1 MATKAMKWR
10 TGPSGAE
17 GTATRYVDS
26 ATGSD
31 YFGDGT
37 RANPYQSIGK
47 AYRVS
52 STKPNLIVCRGRF
65 SEMLADGNHACEIRG
80 DYYGAATFDGAGYYV
95 LYGFT
100 HNNLIIQ
107 NTGVGTY
114 DLAVYSGSV
123 AFAGVG
129 RANIISYVGAA
140 YHVYGVAGASVLMD
154 RCSLYWGCIGGT
166 TAVRYV
172 GVSRPRHNGT
182 YRISL
187 GSYGSCV
194 GMAHG
199 TLYDCNIEDRAKH
212 FTSGNTTF
220 VSTIFGKFAMIAN
233 DPQMIY
239 TGCLFAADC
248 KWYYLSG
255 SHGSTGTV
263 REIVITGSTSDE
275 RKASLLVGL
284 TAIYDELEVASGSRV
299 TPTFNDCKFSTQTSA
314 QIFNNPDAQD
324 FTLKPS
330 GDGVI
335 NDYTYY
341 GAFPPAINVP
351 ILDDSTGVPGS
362 WDELTASGCVA
373 VDDNAICLD
382 ETSQSM
388 SGEIMSKIV
397 QINPASYQLNGIYA
411 AFMSKFADYFA
422 YLNRNDVMKASN
434 SATAVT
440 YSAGDTLPVG
450 RYKVKGAVV
459 YQDVNFANNSIIVVT
474 EEGTTFANDNYTSV
488 LMEIVQPNIQDV
500 IYCRCRSTIYVTIK
514 ASDGLQRGATY
525 LNFGNKNVT
534 YHGRTYVPGESFVA
548 VNSEESFSCSGDAD
562 YEVGIMF
569 DDTRVPSAEWVPAQ
583 NFGEYF
589 VMKQTGAIR
598 VDDDGVPVSSGNYLS
613 FQTTANG
620 GFSDQLRK
628 TIINQRFVQF
638 AIFVKKYDHIA

>member
-17 GTATRYVDS
+17 GTKTRYVDS
-26 ATGSD
+26 AIGSD

-52 STKPNLIVCRGRF
+52 STKPNLIICRGRF

-100 HNNLIIQ
+100 HNCLIIQ

-114 DLAVYSGSV
+114 DLAVNTGSV

-129 RANIISYVGAA
+129 RAYYASYVGYAFN
-140 YHVYGVAGASVLMD
+140 VDGVAGSSVLMD

-166 TAVRYV
+166 TAVKYV

-182 YRISL
+182 YRIAL
-187 GSYGSCV
+187 GSHGAGV

-199 TLYDCNIEDRAKH
+199 TVYGCAIEDRAKH
-212 FTSGNTTF
+212 FTTGQTTF

-233 DPQMIY
+233 DPQMGY

-248 KWYYLSG
+248 KWYYLSD

-263 REIVITGSTSDE
+263 REIVVTGTTSAE
-275 RKASLLVGL
+275 RQASVRVGL
-284 TAIYDELEVASGSRV
+284 EAIYEELGTASASRV
-299 TPTFNDCKFSTQTSA
+299 YPTFNDCKFSLQTSDE
-314 QIFNNPDAQD
+314 IFNNPGAQD
-324 FTLKPS
+324 FTLKTT

-335 NDYTYY
+335 NDSTYY
-341 GAFPPAINVP
+341 GAFPPAVNVP
-351 ILDDSTGVPGS
+351 ILDDSTGVAGS
-362 WDELTASGCVA
+362 WDERSASGCVC
-373 VDDNAICLD
+373 VSDNAICLD

-388 SGEIMSKIV
+388 SGEILSKIV
-397 QINPASYQLNGIYA
+397 QINPSSYQLNGIFA
-411 AFMSKFADYFA
+411 AFMSKFTDYFA
-422 YLNRNDVMKASN
+422 YLNKNDVMGSER
-434 SATAVT
+434 
-440 YSAGDTLPVG
+440 YSAGDILPVG
-450 RYKVKGAVV
+450 RYKVKGAVL
-459 YQDVNFANNSIIVVT
+459 YQDVNFANNAIIVVSA
-474 EEGTTFANDNYTSV
+474 ENTTFANDNYVST
-488 LMEIVQPNIQDV
+488 LIPIEQPNIQDV
-500 IYCRCRSTIYVTIK
+500 IYCRCRSTIYVQIK

-525 LNFGNKNVT
+525 LNFGTKDIT
-534 YHGRTYVPGESFVA
+534 YHGRVINPGESFVA
-548 VNSEESFSCSGDAD
+548 LNATETFTCSGDAD
-562 YEVGIMF
+562 YKIGVMF
-569 DDTRVPSAEWVPAQ
+569 DDTRVPSTEWVPAQ

-589 VMKQTGAIR
+589 VMKQSGAIR
-598 VDDDGVPVSSGNYLS
+598 LDDDGVPVSSGNYLS

-620 GFSDQLRK
+620 GYSDQLRK

-638 AIFVKKYDHIA
+638 AIFVTKYDHVA

>member
-1 MATKAMKWR
+1 MATKPMKWR
-10 TGPSGAE
+10 TIASAANN
-17 GTATRYVDS
+17 GTTWRYVDTE
-26 ATGSD
+26 TGSD

-37 RANPYQSIGK
+37 MENPYQSAGK

-52 STKPNLIVCRGRF
+52 STKPKRIIGRGRL
-65 SEMLADGNHACEIRG
+65 SEMLADGNHDCEICG
-80 DYYGAATFDGAGYYV
+80 DYYGALTFDGAGYYV

-100 HNNLIIQ
+100 HNNLIIV

-114 DLAVYSGSV
+114 DLAVYTGSG

-129 RANIISYVGAA
+129 RALSDGFVGRADYVN
-140 YHVYGVAGASVLMD
+140 GVAGASVLMD

-187 GSYGSCV
+187 GSYGACV

-199 TLYDCNIEDRAKH
+199 TIYDCAIEDRAKH
-212 FTSGNTTF
+212 FTQGNTTF

-233 DPQMIY
+233 DSQMIY

-248 KWYYLSG
+248 RWYYLSG

-263 REIVITGSTSDE
+263 REITITGTTSAE
-275 RKASLLVGL
+275 RQASLIVGL
-284 TAIYDELEVASGSRV
+284 TAIYDELGIASASRV
-299 TPTFNDCKFSTQTSA
+299 FPTFTDCKFSTQTSA
-314 QIFNNPDAQD
+314 QIFNNPTAQD
-324 FTLKPS
+324 FTLKTD

-335 NDYTYY
+335 NDSTYY

-362 WDELTASGCVA
+362 WDELSASGCVA
-373 VDDNAICLD
+373 VSDNAICLD

-388 SGEIMSKIV
+388 SGEILSKIV
-397 QINPASYQLNGIYA
+397 KINPASYQLNGIYA
-411 AFMSKFADYFA
+411 AFMSKFKDYFA
-422 YLNRNDVMKASN
+422 YLNKNDVMGAER
-434 SATAVT
+434 

-450 RYKVKGAVV
+450 RYKVKGAVI
-459 YQDVNFANNSIIVVT
+459 YQDVNFANNAIIVVSA
-474 EEGTTFANDNYTSV
+474 ENTTFADDNYVST
-488 LMEIVQPNIQDV
+488 LIPIEQPNIQDV
-500 IYCRCRSTIYVTIK
+500 IYCRCRSTIYVKIK
-514 ASDGLQRGATY
+514 STDGLQRGATY
-525 LNFGNKNVT
+525 LNCGTKDIT
-534 YHGRTYVPGESFVA
+534 YHGRVYSPGESFVA
-548 VNSEESFSCSGDAD
+548 VNASETFTCTGDAD
-562 YEVGIMF
+562 YEIGIMF
-569 DDTRVPSAEWVPAQ
+569 DDARVPSSEWVPAQ

-589 VMKQTGAIR
+589 VMKQSGAIR
-598 VDDDGVPVSSGNYLS
+598 QDADGVPVSSGNYLS

-628 TIINQRFVQF
+628 TIINHTYVQF
-638 AIFVKKYDHIA
+638 AIFVTKYDHIA

>member
-114 DLAVYSGSV
+114 DLAVASGSV

-129 RANIISYVGAA
+129 RATYASYVGYACN
-140 YHVYGVAGASVLMD
+140 VYGVAGSSVLMD

-187 GSYGSCV
+187 GSYGAGV

-199 TLYDCNIEDRAKH
+199 TIYGCVIEDRAKH
-212 FTSGNTTF
+212 FTSGQTTF

-233 DPQMIY
+233 DPQMGY

-263 REIVITGSTSDE
+263 REIVVTGSTNAE
-275 RKASLLVGL
+275 RQASIRVGL
-284 TAIYDELEVASGSRV
+284 EAIYEELGTASASRV
-299 TPTFNDCKFSTQTSA
+299 YPTFNDCKFSLQTSEE
-314 QIFNNPDAQD
+314 IFNNPGAQD
-324 FTLKPS
+324 FTLKTT

-335 NDYTYY
+335 NDSTYY
-341 GAFPPAINVP
+341 GAFPPAVNVP
-351 ILDDSTGVPGS
+351 ILDDSTGVAGS
-362 WDELTASGCVA
+362 WDERSASGCVC
-373 VDDNAICLD
+373 VSDNAICLD

-388 SGEIMSKIV
+388 SGEILSKIV
-397 QINPASYQLNGIYA
+397 QINPASYQLNGIFA
-411 AFMSKFADYFA
+411 AFMSKFTDYFA
-422 YLNRNDVMKASN
+422 YLNKNDVMGE
-434 SATAVT
+434 T
-440 YSAGDTLPVG
+440 YRAGDTLPVG
-450 RYKVKGAVV
+450 RYKVKGAVI
-459 YQDVNFANNSIIVVT
+459 YQDINFANNSIIVVKT
-474 EEGTTFANDNYTSV
+474 EGTTFADDNYTSE
-488 LMEIVQPNIQDV
+488 LIEIVQPNIQDV
-500 IYCRCRSTIYVTIK
+500 IYCRCRSTIYVQIK

-525 LNFGNKNVT
+525 LNYGTKDIT
-534 YHGRTYVPGESFVA
+534 YHGRVISPGESFVA
-548 VNSEESFSCSGDAD
+548 LNSTEPFTCSGDAD
-562 YEVGIMF
+562 YKIGVMF
-569 DDTRVPSAEWVPAQ
+569 DDTRVPSTEWVPAQ

-589 VMKQTGAIR
+589 VMKQSGAIR
-598 VDDDGVPVSSGNYLS
+598 LDEDGVPVSSGNYLS

-620 GFSDQLRK
+620 GYSDQLRK

-638 AIFVKKYDHIA
+638 AIFVTKYDHVA

>member
-95 LYGFT
+95 LYGFA

-114 DLAVYSGSV
+114 DLAVASGSG

-129 RANIISYVGAA
+129 RAGNAGVVGYAFG
-140 YHVYGVAGASVLMD
+140 VYGVAGSSVLMD

-187 GSYGSCV
+187 GSYGECV

-199 TLYDCNIEDRAKH
+199 TIYGCVIEDRAKH
-212 FTSGNTTF
+212 FTSGQTTF

-233 DPQMIY
+233 DPQMGY

-263 REIVITGSTSDE
+263 REIVVTGSTNAE
-275 RKASLLVGL
+275 RQASIRVGL
-284 TAIYDELEVASGSRV
+284 EAIYEELGTASASRV
-299 TPTFNDCKFSTQTSA
+299 YPTFNDCKFSLQTSEE
-314 QIFNNPDAQD
+314 IFNNPGAQD
-324 FTLKPS
+324 FTLKTT

-335 NDYTYY
+335 NDSTYY
-341 GAFPPAINVP
+341 GAFPPAVNVP
-351 ILDDSTGVPGS
+351 ILDDSTGVAGS
-362 WDELTASGCVA
+362 WDERSASGCVC
-373 VDDNAICLD
+373 VSDNAICLD

-388 SGEIMSKIV
+388 SGEILSKIV
-397 QINPASYQLNGIYA
+397 QINPASYQLNGIFA
-411 AFMSKFADYFA
+411 AFMSKFTDYFA
-422 YLNRNDVMKASN
+422 YLNKNDVMGE
-434 SATAVT
+434 T
-440 YSAGDTLPVG
+440 YRAGDTLPVG
-450 RYKVKGAVV
+450 RYKVKGAVI
-459 YQDVNFANNSIIVVT
+459 YQDINFANNSIIVVKT
-474 EEGTTFANDNYTSV
+474 EDTTFADDNYTSE
-488 LMEIVQPNIQDV
+488 LIEIVQPNIQDV
-500 IYCRCRSTIYVTIK
+500 IYCRCRSTIYVQIK

-525 LNFGNKNVT
+525 LNYGTKDIT
-534 YHGRTYVPGESFVA
+534 YHGRVISPGESFVA
-548 VNSEESFSCSGDAD
+548 LNSTETFTCSVDAD
-562 YEVGIMF
+562 YKIGVMF
-569 DDTRVPSAEWVPAQ
+569 DDTRVPSTEWVPAQ

-589 VMKQTGAIR
+589 VMKQSGAIR
-598 VDDDGVPVSSGNYLS
+598 LDEDGVPVSSGNYLS

-620 GFSDQLRK
+620 GYSDQLRK

-638 AIFVKKYDHIA
+638 AIFVTKYDHVA

>member
-47 AYRVS
+47 AYRVT

-100 HNNLIIQ
+100 HNRLIIQ

-114 DLAVYSGSV
+114 DLAVNGGSV

-129 RANIISYVGAA
+129 RAHHASIVGSA
-140 YHVYGVAGASVLMD
+140 YNVDGVAGSSVLMD

-166 TAVRYV
+166 TAVKYV

-187 GSYGSCV
+187 GSYSAGV

-199 TLYDCNIEDRAKH
+199 TIYGCAIEDRAKH
-212 FTSGNTTF
+212 FTSGQTTF

-233 DPQMIY
+233 DPQMGY

-263 REIVITGSTSDE
+263 REIVVTGTTSAE
-275 RKASLLVGL
+275 RQASVRVGL
-284 TAIYDELEVASGSRV
+284 EAIYEELGTASASRV
-299 TPTFNDCKFSTQTSA
+299 YPTFNDCKFSLQTSEE
-314 QIFNNPDAQD
+314 IFNNPEVQD
-324 FTLKPS
+324 FTLKTT

-335 NDYTYY
+335 NDSTYY
-341 GAFPPAINVP
+341 GAFPPAVNVP
-351 ILDDSTGVPGS
+351 ILDDSTGVAGS
-362 WDELTASGCVA
+362 WDERSASGCVC
-373 VDDNAICLD
+373 VSDNAICLD

-388 SGEIMSKIV
+388 SGEILSKIV
-397 QINPASYQLNGIYA
+397 QINPASYQLNGIFA
-411 AFMSKFADYFA
+411 AFMSKFTDYFA
-422 YLNRNDVMKASN
+422 YLNKNDVMGE
-434 SATAVT
+434 T

-474 EEGTTFANDNYTSV
+474 SENTTFADDNYTSE
-488 LMEIVQPNIQDV
+488 LIEIVQPNIQDV
-500 IYCRCRSTIYVTIK
+500 IYCRCRSTIYVQIK

-525 LNFGNKNVT
+525 LNCGTKNIT
-534 YHGRTYVPGESFVA
+534 YHGRVISPGESFVA
-548 VNSEESFSCSGDAD
+548 LNATETFSCSGDAN
-562 YEVGIMF
+562 YTVGVMF
-569 DDTRVPSAEWVPAQ
+569 DDTRVPSTEWVPAQ

-589 VMKQTGAIR
+589 VMKQSGAIR
-598 VDDDGVPVSSGNYLS
+598 LDDDGVPVSSGNYLS

-620 GFSDQLRK
+620 GYSDQLRK

-638 AIFVKKYDHIA
+638 AIFVTKYDHVA

>member
-1 MATKAMKWR
+1 MATKPMKWR

-31 YFGDGT
+31 YFGNGT
-37 RANPYQSIGK
+37 RSNPYQSIGK
-47 AYRVS
+47 AYRAT
-52 STKPNLIVCRGRF
+52 STKPNLIICRGRF
-65 SEMLADGNHACEIRG
+65 SEMLADGNHSCEIRG

-114 DLAVYSGSV
+114 DLAVYTGSG

-129 RANIISYVGAA
+129 RASNYGYVGYANI
-140 YHVYGVAGASVLMD
+140 VYGVAGASVLMD

-187 GSYGSCV
+187 GSYGACV

-199 TLYDCNIEDRAKH
+199 TIYGCAIEDRAKH
-212 FTSGNTTF
+212 FTQGQTSF
-220 VSTIFGKFAMIAN
+220 VSTIFGNFAMIAN
-233 DPQMIY
+233 DSQMAY

-255 SHGSTGTV
+255 SHGATGTV
-263 REIVITGSTSDE
+263 TEIVLSGTTSAE
-275 RKASLLVGL
+275 RQASLIAGL
-284 TAIYDELEVASGSRV
+284 TAIYDDLGTASGSRV
-299 TPTFNDCKFSTQTSA
+299 FPSFNDCKFSTQTSA
-314 QIFNNPDAQD
+314 QIFNNPTAQD

-335 NDYTYY
+335 NDSTYY
-341 GAFPPAINVP
+341 GAFPPAVNVP
-351 ILDDSTGVPGS
+351 ILNDSTGVVGS
-362 WDELTASGCVA
+362 WDERSASGCVT
-373 VDDNAICLD
+373 VSDNAICLD

-397 QINPASYQLNGIYA
+397 QINPASYQLNGIFA

-422 YLNRNDVMKASN
+422 YLNRNDVMGEH
-434 SATAVT
+434 
-440 YSAGDTLPVG
+440 YSAGDALPVG
-450 RYKVKGAVV
+450 RYKVKGAVI
-459 YQDVNFANNSIIVVT
+459 YQETNFANNSIIVVSET
-474 EEGTTFANDNYTSV
+474 GTTFADDNYTSE
-488 LMEIVQPNIQDV
+488 LIEIVQPNIQDV
-500 IYCRCRSTIYVTIK
+500 IYCRCRSTIYAKIK
-514 ASDGLQRGATY
+514 ASEGLQRGATY
-525 LNFGNKNVT
+525 LNCGNKSVT
-534 YHGRTYVPGESFVA
+534 YHGRVYSPGESFVA
-548 VNSEESFSCSGDAD
+548 VNSSETFTCSGDAD

-628 TIINQRFVQF
+628 TIINQRYVQF
-638 AIFVKKYDHIA
+638 AIFVTKYDHIA

>member
-10 TGPSGAE
+10 TGPSGTE

-47 AYRVS
+47 AYRVT
-52 STKPNLIVCRGRF
+52 STKPSKIVCRGRF
-65 SEMLADGNHACEIRG
+65 SEMLADGNHACEICG

-100 HNNLIIQ
+100 HNNLIIV

-114 DLAVYSGSV
+114 DLAVYSGSE

-129 RANIISYVGAA
+129 RANGLSNVGGANN
-140 YHVYGVAGASVLMD
+140 VGGVAGASVLMD

-194 GMAHG
+194 GLGHG
-199 TLYDCNIEDRAKH
+199 TLYDCDIADRAKH
-212 FTSGNTTF
+212 FTQGTSTI
-220 VSTIFGKFAMIAN
+220 VSTIFAKFGMIAN
-233 DPQMIY
+233 DSGVVY

-263 REIVITGSTSDE
+263 REIVITGSTSAE
-275 RKASLLVGL
+275 RQASLTVGL
-284 TAIYDELEVASGSRV
+284 TAIYDELEIASGSRV
-299 TPTFNDCKFSTQTSA
+299 FPTFNDCKFSTQTSA
-314 QIFNNPDAQD
+314 QIFNNPTAQD
-324 FTLKPS
+324 FTLKTD

-335 NDYTYY
+335 NDSTYY

-362 WDELTASGCVA
+362 WDELSASGCVT
-373 VDDNAICLD
+373 VDDDAICLD

-388 SGEIMSKIV
+388 SGEILSKIV
-397 QINPASYQLNGIYA
+397 KINPGSYQLNGIFA
-411 AFMSKFADYFA
+411 AFMSKFSDYFA
-422 YLNRNDVMKASN
+422 YLNKNDVMKANAS
-434 SATAVT
+434 TPAVT
-440 YSAGDTLPVG
+440 YSAGDTLPIG
-450 RYKVKGAVV
+450 RYKVKGAVI

-474 EEGTTFANDNYTSV
+474 AEGTTFANDNYTSV
-488 LMEIVQPNIQDV
+488 LQEIVQPNIQDV
-500 IYCRCRSTIYVTIK
+500 IYVRCRSTIYAKIK
-514 ASDGLQRGATY
+514 SSDGLQRGATY
-525 LNFGNKNVT
+525 LNFGNKSIT
-534 YHGRTYVPGESFVA
+534 YRNRAYSPGESFVA
-548 VNSEESFSCSGDAD
+548 VNTTDTFTCSGDAD
-562 YEVGIMF
+562 YEIGVMF
-569 DDTRVPSAEWVPAQ
+569 DDTRVPSSEWVPAQ

-589 VMKQTGAIR
+589 VMKQSGAIR
-598 VDDDGVPVSSGNYLS
+598 LDADGVPVSSGNYLS

-620 GFSDQLRK
+620 GYSDQLRK
-628 TIINQRFVQF
+628 SIINQTYVQF
-638 AIFVKKYDHIA
+638 AIFVTKYDHIA

>member
-114 DLAVYSGSV
+114 DLAVASGSG
-123 AFAGVG
+123 AFAGIG
-129 RANIISYVGAA
+129 RANGASLVGNANV
-140 YHVYGVAGASVLMD
+140 VYGVAGSSVLMD

-187 GSYGSCV
+187 GSYGAGV

-199 TLYDCNIEDRAKH
+199 TIYGCVIEDRAKH
-212 FTSGNTTF
+212 FTSGQTTF

-233 DPQMIY
+233 DPQMGY

-263 REIVITGSTSDE
+263 REIVVTGSTNAE
-275 RKASLLVGL
+275 RQASIRVGL
-284 TAIYDELEVASGSRV
+284 EAIYEELGTASASRV
-299 TPTFNDCKFSTQTSA
+299 YPTFNDCKFSLQTSEE
-314 QIFNNPDAQD
+314 IFNNPGAQD
-324 FTLKPS
+324 FTLKTT

-335 NDYTYY
+335 NDSTYY
-341 GAFPPAINVP
+341 GAFPPAVNVP
-351 ILDDSTGVPGS
+351 ILDDSTGVAGS
-362 WDELTASGCVA
+362 WDERSASGCVC
-373 VDDNAICLD
+373 VSDNAICLD

-388 SGEIMSKIV
+388 SGEILSKIV
-397 QINPASYQLNGIYA
+397 QINPASYQLNGIFA
-411 AFMSKFADYFA
+411 AFMSKFTDYFA
-422 YLNRNDVMKASN
+422 YLNKNDVMGE
-434 SATAVT
+434 T
-440 YSAGDTLPVG
+440 YRAGDTLPVG
-450 RYKVKGAVV
+450 RYKVKGAVI
-459 YQDVNFANNSIIVVT
+459 YQDINFANNSIIVVKT
-474 EEGTTFANDNYTSV
+474 EGTTFADDNYTSE
-488 LMEIVQPNIQDV
+488 LIEIVQPNIQDV
-500 IYCRCRSTIYVTIK
+500 IYCRCRSTIYVQIK

-525 LNFGNKNVT
+525 LNYGTKDIT
-534 YHGRTYVPGESFVA
+534 YHGRVISPGESFVA
-548 VNSEESFSCSGDAD
+548 LNSTEPFTCSGDAD
-562 YEVGIMF
+562 YKIGVMF
-569 DDTRVPSAEWVPAQ
+569 DDTRVPSTEWVPAQ

-589 VMKQTGAIR
+589 VMKQSGAIR
-598 VDDDGVPVSSGNYLS
+598 LDEDGVPVSSGNYLS

-620 GFSDQLRK
+620 GYSDQLRK

-638 AIFVKKYDHIA
+638 AIFVTKYDHVA

>member
-114 DLAVYSGSV
+114 DLAVASGSG

-129 RANIISYVGAA
+129 RAGNGSNVGNAA
-140 YHVYGVAGASVLMD
+140 GVYGVAGSSVLMD

-187 GSYGSCV
+187 GSYGACV

-199 TLYDCNIEDRAKH
+199 TIYDCAIEDRAKH
-212 FTSGNTTF
+212 FTQGNTTF

-233 DPQMIY
+233 DSQMIY

-248 KWYYLSG
+248 RWYYLSG
-255 SHGSTGTV
+255 SHGATGTV
-263 REIVITGSTSDE
+263 REIVVTGSTSAE
-275 RKASLLVGL
+275 RQASIRVGL
-284 TAIYDELEVASGSRV
+284 EAIYEELGTAAASRV
-299 TPTFNDCKFSTQTSA
+299 YPTFNDCKFSAQTSYE
-314 QIFNNPDAQD
+314 IFNNPDAQD
-324 FTLKPS
+324 FTLKTT

-335 NDYTYY
+335 NDSTYY

-351 ILDDSTGVPGS
+351 ILNDSTGVVGS
-362 WDELTASGCVA
+362 WDERSASGCVTIS
-373 VDDNAICLD
+373 DNAICLD

-388 SGEIMSKIV
+388 SGEVMSKIV
-397 QINPASYQLNGIYA
+397 QINPASYQLNGIFA
-411 AFMSKFADYFA
+411 AFMSKFADYHA
-422 YLNRNDVMKASN
+422 YLNRNDVMGEH
-434 SATAVT
+434 
-440 YSAGDTLPVG
+440 YSAGDILPVG
-450 RYKVKGAVV
+450 RYKVKGAVI
-459 YQDVNFANNSIIVVT
+459 YQETNFANKSIIVVSET
-474 EEGTTFANDNYTSV
+474 GTTFANDNYTSE
-488 LMEIVQPNIQDV
+488 LIEIVQPNIQDV
-500 IYCRCRSTIYVTIK
+500 IYCRCRSTIYVMIK
-514 ASDGLQRGATY
+514 ASAGLQRGATY
-525 LNFGNKNVT
+525 LNCGNQSVT
-534 YHGRTYVPGESFVA
+534 YHGRVYSPGESFVA
-548 VNSEESFSCSGDAD
+548 VNSEETFSCSGDAD

-598 VDDDGVPVSSGNYLS
+598 LDADGVPVSSGNYLS

-628 TIINQRFVQF
+628 TIINQRYVQF
-638 AIFVKKYDHIA
+638 AIFVNKHDHIA

>member
-100 HNNLIIQ
+100 HNRLIIL

-114 DLAVYSGSV
+114 DLAVASGSE
-123 AFAGVG
+123 AFAGIG
-129 RANIISYVGAA
+129 RANNASNVGYANYVYG
-140 YHVYGVAGASVLMD
+140 GVAGASVLMD

-187 GSYGSCV
+187 GSYGTCV
-194 GMAHG
+194 GMGHG
-199 TLYDCNIEDRAKH
+199 TIYDCAIEDRARH
-212 FTSGNTTF
+212 FTSGQTTF

-233 DPQMIY
+233 DSQMTY

-248 KWYYLSG
+248 RWYYLSG
-255 SHGSTGTV
+255 SHGATGTV
-263 REIVITGSTSDE
+263 REIVVTGSTNAE
-275 RKASLLVGL
+275 RQASIRVGL
-284 TAIYDELEVASGSRV
+284 EAIYEELGTADASRV
-299 TPTFNDCKFSTQTSA
+299 YPTFNDCKFSAQTSYE
-314 QIFNNPDAQD
+314 IFNNPDAQD
-324 FTLKPS
+324 FTLKTT

-335 NDYTYY
+335 NDSTYY
-341 GAFPPAINVP
+341 GAFPPTINVP
-351 ILDDSTGVPGS
+351 ILDDSTGVAGS
-362 WDELTASGCVA
+362 WDERSADGCVT
-373 VDDNAICLD
+373 VSDNAICLD

-388 SGEIMSKIV
+388 SGEILSKIV
-397 QINPASYQLNGIYA
+397 KINPAAYQLNGIYA
-411 AFMSKFADYFA
+411 AFMSKFTDYFA
-422 YLNRNDVMKASN
+422 YLNKNDVMGSER
-434 SATAVT
+434 
-440 YSAGDTLPVG
+440 YSAGDILPVG
-450 RYKVKGAVV
+450 RYKVKGAVI
-459 YQDVNFANNSIIVVT
+459 YQDVNFANNAIIVVSA
-474 EEGTTFANDNYTSV
+474 ENTTFANDNYVST
-488 LMEIVQPNIQDV
+488 LIPIEQPNIQDV
-500 IYCRCRSTIYVTIK
+500 IYCRCRSTIYVKIK
-514 ASDGLQRGATY
+514 ASAGLQRGATY
-525 LNFGNKNVT
+525 LNCGSQDIT
-534 YHGRTYVPGESFVA
+534 YHGRIISPGESFVA
-548 VNSEESFSCSGDAD
+548 VNASETFICSGDAD
-562 YEVGIMF
+562 YEIGIMF

-589 VMKQTGAIR
+589 VMKQSGAIR
-598 VDDDGVPVSSGNYLS
+598 LDADGVPVSSGNYLS

-628 TIINQRFVQF
+628 TIINQAYVQF
-638 AIFVKKYDHIA
+638 AIFVTKYDHIV

>member
-100 HNNLIIQ
+100 HNRLIIQ

-114 DLAVYSGSV
+114 DLAVYTGSE

-129 RANIISYVGAA
+129 RANHYGNVGGAGA
-140 YHVYGVAGASVLMD
+140 VLGVAGASVLMD
-154 RCSLYWGCIGGT
+154 RCSLYWGCIGGN

-187 GSYGSCV
+187 GSSGACV

-199 TLYDCNIEDRAKH
+199 TIYDCAIEDRAKH
-212 FTSGNTTF
+212 FTSGQTTF

-233 DPQMIY
+233 DPQMGY

-263 REIVITGSTSDE
+263 REIVVTGTTSAE
-275 RKASLLVGL
+275 RQASIRVGL
-284 TAIYDELEVASGSRV
+284 EAIYEELETASASRV
-299 TPTFNDCKFSTQTSA
+299 YPTFNDCKFSLQTSEE
-314 QIFNNPDAQD
+314 IFNNPEAQD
-324 FTLKPS
+324 FTLKTT

-335 NDYTYY
+335 NDSTYY
-341 GAFPPAINVP
+341 GAFPPAVNVP
-351 ILDDSTGVPGS
+351 ILDDSTGVAGS
-362 WDELTASGCVA
+362 WDERSASGCVC
-373 VDDNAICLD
+373 VSDNAICLD

-388 SGEIMSKIV
+388 TGEILSKIV
-397 QINPASYQLNGIYA
+397 QINPASYQLNGIFA
-411 AFMSKFADYFA
+411 AFMSKFTDYFA
-422 YLNRNDVMKASN
+422 YLNKNDVMGSER
-434 SATAVT
+434 
-440 YSAGDTLPVG
+440 YSAGDILPVG
-450 RYKVKGAVV
+450 RYKVKGAVL
-459 YQDVNFANNSIIVVT
+459 YQDVNFANNAIIVVSA
-474 EEGTTFANDNYTSV
+474 ENTTFADDNYVST
-488 LMEIVQPNIQDV
+488 LIPIEQPNIQDV
-500 IYCRCRSTIYVTIK
+500 IYCRCRSTIYVKIK

-525 LNFGNKNVT
+525 LNCGTKNIT
-534 YHGRTYVPGESFVA
+534 YHGRVISPGESFVA
-548 VNSEESFSCSGDAD
+548 LNATETFSCSGDAN
-562 YEVGIMF
+562 YTVGVMF
-569 DDTRVPSAEWVPAQ
+569 DDTRVPSTEWVPAQ

-598 VDDDGVPVSSGNYLS
+598 LDADGVPVSSGNYLS

-628 TIINQRFVQF
+628 TIINQAYVQF
-638 AIFVKKYDHIA
+638 AIFVTKYDHID

>member
-114 DLAVYSGSV
+114 DLAVASGSG

-129 RANIISYVGAA
+129 RAYNASVVGAA
-140 YHVYGVAGASVLMD
+140 NVVYGVAGSSVLMD

-187 GSYGSCV
+187 GSYGAGV

-199 TLYDCNIEDRAKH
+199 TIYGCVIEDRAKH
-212 FTSGNTTF
+212 FTSGQTTF

-233 DPQMIY
+233 DPQMGY

-263 REIVITGSTSDE
+263 REIVVTGSTNAE
-275 RKASLLVGL
+275 RQASIRVGL
-284 TAIYDELEVASGSRV
+284 EAIYEELGTASASRV
-299 TPTFNDCKFSTQTSA
+299 YPTFNDCKFSLQTSEE
-314 QIFNNPDAQD
+314 IFNNPGAQD
-324 FTLKPS
+324 FTLKTT

-335 NDYTYY
+335 NDSTYY
-341 GAFPPAINVP
+341 GAFPPAVNVP
-351 ILDDSTGVPGS
+351 ILDDSTGVAGS
-362 WDELTASGCVA
+362 WDERSASGCVC
-373 VDDNAICLD
+373 VSDNAICLD

-388 SGEIMSKIV
+388 SGEILSKIV
-397 QINPASYQLNGIYA
+397 QINPASYQLNGIFA
-411 AFMSKFADYFA
+411 AFMSKFTDYFA
-422 YLNRNDVMKASN
+422 YLNKNDVMGE
-434 SATAVT
+434 T
-440 YSAGDTLPVG
+440 YRAGDTLPVG
-450 RYKVKGAVV
+450 RYKVKGAVI
-459 YQDVNFANNSIIVVT
+459 YQDINFANNSIIVVKT
-474 EEGTTFANDNYTSV
+474 EGTTFADDNYTSE
-488 LMEIVQPNIQDV
+488 LIEIVQPNIQDV
-500 IYCRCRSTIYVTIK
+500 IYCRCRSTIYVQIK

-525 LNFGNKNVT
+525 LNYGTKDIT
-534 YHGRTYVPGESFVA
+534 YHGRVISPGESFVA
-548 VNSEESFSCSGDAD
+548 LNSTEPFTCSGDAD
-562 YEVGIMF
+562 YKIGVMF
-569 DDTRVPSAEWVPAQ
+569 DDTRVPSTEWVPAQ

-589 VMKQTGAIR
+589 VMKQSGAIR
-598 VDDDGVPVSSGNYLS
+598 LDEDGVPVSSGNYLS

-620 GFSDQLRK
+620 GYSDQLRK

-638 AIFVKKYDHIA
+638 AIFVTKYDHVA